1 MRLSENFSFKTRP
14 RQDKFQNFVRDWDEA
29 ENLGTFSLKTKTRLR
44 LASVTESGKFGNIGG
59 KDKKGYS
66 RVN

>member
-1 MRLSENFSFKTRP
+1 MR
-14 RQDKFQNFVRDWDEA
+14 KFQNFVRDCNEA
-29 ENLGTFSLKTKTRLR
+29 ENLGTISLKTKTRLR